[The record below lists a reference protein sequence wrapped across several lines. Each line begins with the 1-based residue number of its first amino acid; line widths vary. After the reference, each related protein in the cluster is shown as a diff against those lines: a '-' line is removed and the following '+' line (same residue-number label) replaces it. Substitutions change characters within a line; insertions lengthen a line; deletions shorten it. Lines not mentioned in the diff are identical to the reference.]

1 MIRWEIKGTRLYAT
15 RDGLEVSAEVPV
27 RGQYTNA
34 RAWLRLLRLEI
45 IFLTNRI
52 EINRLQAHADEMYD
66 LIKCAQVSSGVCM
79 CGDNMED
86 HNEASGHAPVD
97 IWDHAVEQIN
107 KD

>member
-1 MIRWEIKGTRLYAT
+1 MSNITERLTEAAKLYPMIEDQPYSLFVDSLA
-15 RDGLEVSAEVPV
+15 
-27 RGQYTNA
+27 
-34 RAWLRLLRLEI
+34 
-45 IFLTNRI
+45 

-79 CGDNMED
+79 CGVNMED
-86 HNEASGHAPVD
+86 HNEGSGHAPVD

>member
-1 MIRWEIKGTRLYAT
+1 MTNWRSDGTRLYAT

-52 EINRLQAHADEMYD
+52 EIESYKNSL
-66 LIKCAQVSSGVCM
+66 
-79 CGDNMED
+79 
-86 HNEASGHAPVD
+86 
-97 IWDHAVEQIN
+97 
-107 KD
+107 

>member
-1 MIRWEIKGTRLYAT
+1 MSNITERLTEAAKLYPMIEDQPYSLFVDSLA
-15 RDGLEVSAEVPV
+15 
-27 RGQYTNA
+27 
-34 RAWLRLLRLEI
+34 
-45 IFLTNRI
+45 

-79 CGDNMED
+79 CGDKMED

>member
-52 EINRLQAHADEMYD
+52 EIESYKN
-66 LIKCAQVSSGVCM
+66 GV
-79 CGDNMED
+79 
-86 HNEASGHAPVD
+86 
-97 IWDHAVEQIN
+97 
-107 KD
+107 